1 MYVEGEGML
10 RGSVILLSCALA
22 GWCQR
27 SCPIAGSPTAEALRS
42 AVRRDLDPN
51 CLLSLSDGTKTTP
64 LGAAGFY
71 GDTGTVRELLRK
83 RANVDTGG
91 GGDSPLLLAIRGWSK
106 DQTAP
111 GHFESIQALLE
122 AGASAK
128 QTDSR
133 GWPAIVAACADHA
146 SGASPTLVKGGRTAD
161 VVAALLQAGADANAR
176 NPAGDTALIVA
187 VTKNDGESA
196 RLLIQHGA
204 KVRTWGSAGSTLDV
218 MPPELGELRD
228 ELEARYRAELTEL
241 PSAGVPV
248 KVALTGMTNLLR
260 QAPSPVASAALDLF
274 NRRWKPRPGGMPL
287 TDPLVVSLTRDLYA
301 MDVAV
306 WRRDAALLQ
315 RVAEDLR
322 IKAEDCSSREEG
334 LAGNV
339 PVTIKT
345 VGRSGE
351 VSGLRLRY
359 VERFLWDLRDL
370 VKGFETQ
377 WHECSRLS
385 AAVKEPVMA
394 GDYVVVAITR
404 EGRTS
409 DPKFI
414 EVAKNRPAVFEVVV
428 P

>member
-1 MYVEGEGML
+1 ML

-27 SCPIAGSPTAEALRS
+27 SCPIAGNPTAEALRS

-51 CLLSLSDGTKTTP
+51 CLLSLSDGKKTTP
-64 LGAAGFY
+64 LGAASFY
-71 GDTGTVRELLRK
+71 GDAATVRELLRK
-83 RANVDTGG
+83 RANVDARAD
-91 GGDSPLLLAIRGWSK
+91 GDSPLLLAIRGWSK
-106 DQTAP
+106 DPTAP
-111 GHFESIQALLE
+111 GHFETIQALLE
-122 AGASAK
+122 SGASAK
-128 QTDSR
+128 QTNSQ
-133 GWPAIVAACADHA
+133 GSPAIVVVCANHA
-146 SGASPTLVKGGRTAD
+146 SGASPSLLKGGRTAD
-161 VVAALLQAGADANAR
+161 VVNALLRAGADPNSR

-187 VTKNDGESA
+187 VTKNDAESA

-204 KVRTWGSAGSTLDV
+204 KVRVWGSAGSTLDV
-218 MPPELGELRD
+218 MPPQLGELRD
-228 ELEARYRAELTEL
+228 ELETRYRAELTDL
-241 PSAGVPV
+241 PSTGVPV
-248 KVALTGMTNLLR
+248 KIALTGMNNLLR
-260 QAPSPVASAALDLF
+260 RAQSPVAAAALDVF

-287 TDPLVVSLTRDLYA
+287 DDPLVVSLTRDLYA
-301 MDVAV
+301 LDVAV
-306 WRRDAALLQ
+306 WKRDPALLQ
-315 RVAEDLR
+315 TVAQDLS
-322 IKAEDCSSREEG
+322 IKAEDCSSRDEG

-345 VGRSGE
+345 MGRTGE

-359 VERFLWDLRDL
+359 VERFLWDLRDV
-370 VKGFETQ
+370 VKGFDTQ

-404 EGRTS
+404 EGRS
-409 DPKFI
+409 SEPKFI